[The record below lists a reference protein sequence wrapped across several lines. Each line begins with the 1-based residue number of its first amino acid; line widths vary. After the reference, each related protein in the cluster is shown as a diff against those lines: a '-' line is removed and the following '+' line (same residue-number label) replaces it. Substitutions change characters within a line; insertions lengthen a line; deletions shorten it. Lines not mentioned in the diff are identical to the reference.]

1 MQHTVWLGKDNDVA
15 MELHSSGVNLSADA
29 YDAITNVVI
38 RLRPARGGADVL
50 LDNTVTPGILAWNTD
65 RRVVIEGSE
74 LPNVPVPAGTY
85 RGRVIA
91 YSADQPLGLVFADFG
106 EYIFSVR
113 E

>member
-1 MQHTVWLGKDNDVA
+1 VQHTAWLGKDNDVA
-15 MELHSSGVNLSADA
+15 LELHSSGANLTTLQ

-38 RLRPARGGADVL
+38 RLRPVGGGADVL
-50 LDNTVTPGILAWNTD
+50 LDNAVTAGVLDWTTD
-65 RRVVIEGSE
+65 KVVIEGSR
-74 LPNVPVPAGTY
+74 LPAVPVPAGLY

-106 EYIFSVR
+106 DYALRVR